1 VKKKILKSISIGMTV
16 LFIVLMANSSLV
28 LAARG
33 PKSKTASLNY
43 ANIGAA
49 GIEGIVGQPNLGF
62 GFFDKLK
69 KSTQGAGD
77 CLDIF
82 ASDPVTGDSVF
93 VGIVTD
99 SITYKD
105 FYDDVWFLIFPEA
118 ILVEDDELEIWT
130 KGSDIYVELSV
141 TVSIPTT
148 GDPYEL
154 PPFSMKIDSANEPY
168 KAEIPT
174 AGPFPSGWTWAR
186 ITQRGYDA
194 IVTFDC
200 PTWGVSQGTF
210 LGTTEF
216 NSLDT
221 FTPPPT

>member
-1 VKKKILKSISIGMTV
+1 MNKKILTSTSIGLMII
-16 LFIVLMANSSLV
+16 LFVLMATFGV
-28 LAARG
+28 VFAARG

-43 ANIGAA
+43 ANIGMADLI
-49 GIEGIVGQPNLGF
+49 GIDGQPDVSF
-62 GFFDKLK
+62 GFFDKK
-69 KSTQGAGD
+69 KTSTQGAAD

-82 ASDPVTGDSVF
+82 GPDF

-99 SITYKD
+99 SQTYKE

-118 ILVEDDELEIWT
+118 ILVDDDELEIWK
-130 KGSDIYVELSV
+130 KGSDIYVELKV
-141 TVSIPTT
+141 TLSIPTDGGGT
-148 GDPYEL
+148 FEL

-168 KAEIPT
+168 KSEIPT
-174 AGPFPSGWTWAR
+174 TGPFPSGWTWSR

-200 PTWGVSQGTF
+200 PTWEVSEKFSGA
-210 LGTTEF
+210 TEF
-216 NSLDT
+216 NSLDV